1 MTSTNQEMN
10 PMKRWSSMDRPFPCV
25 WQGMRAL
32 ACALVVLGA
41 PVDASPDTGAQQTSA
56 SFSQGTK
63 PTAPSRSSGKQS
75 TAPAKA
81 APGNGADKDAATD
94 AKRHVFMLP
103 LDGMVGIGLR
113 HDEMEKVEQVADKI
127 GPGQVIILR
136 INSNGGLV
144 IEGDMIAESL
154 TRIKQKHRLVAWI
167 EKAISGGA
175 FTALWCDEMYFMPE
189 AALGSITMLT
199 GRTEVSAVREE
210 WKERVAEACA
220 GGGRD
225 PLIGPAMVHSEVE
238 LSYEKTPDGKVTFYP
253 DVKHTYVL
261 SRSNENLDF
270 NAQNAEHCGFSDGT
284 AKTDAELYKLLGVD
298 DGEKYIISD
307 AGKKIAAEWQKLIK
321 DCKDKVPLLLRKRD
335 IEGTSEGGVA
345 QLQARIKNNQAI
357 IDWFKKCRPEMV
369 YELGVGDQAIESLK
383 EENEELRKQVKEL
396 QAAPRENR
404 GN

>member
-1 MTSTNQEMN
+1 MQEIYRSNASRSSARMLRRGTT
-10 PMKRWSSMDRPFPCV
+10 RWL
-25 WQGMRAL
+25 RAL
-32 ACALVVLGA
+32 TCALFALTAVFPNIAV
-41 PVDASPDTGAQQTSA
+41 ASQ
-56 SFSQGTK
+56 QGTK
-63 PTAPSRSSGKQS
+63 PAAPS
-75 TAPAKA
+75 APAKQGGTA
-81 APGNGADKDAATD
+81 AKPSSATSKGKDAAS
-94 AKRHVFMLP
+94 AGKKHVFMLP

-113 HDEMEKVEQVADKI
+113 HDEMEKVEEIADKI

-154 TRIKQKHRLVAWI
+154 TRIKQKHRLVAWV

-189 AALGSITMLT
+189 AALGSITMLS

-253 DVKHTYVL
+253 DAKHTYVL

-298 DGEKYIISD
+298 DPDKYIISD
-307 AGKKIAAEWQKLIK
+307 AGKKIAADWQKLIK
-321 DCKDKVPLLLRKRD
+321 DCKEKVPLLMRKRQ

-369 YELGVGDQAIESLK
+369 YDLGVGEQAIESLK
-383 EENEELRKQVKEL
+383 EENEQLRKQVKEL
-396 QAAPRENR
+396 QAAPRNNQ

>member
-1 MTSTNQEMN
+1 MKQEM
-10 PMKRWSSMDRPFPCV
+10 SSMRRSGPLARVLPFAA
-25 WQGMRAL
+25 WEWLRAL
-32 ACALVVLGA
+32 TCAVVILA
-41 PVDASPDTGAQQTSA
+41 AVSPTSA
-56 SFSQGTK
+56 APAQGTK
-63 PTAPSRSSGKQS
+63 PSAPTPTGKQAA
-75 TAPAKA
+75 APAKSA
-81 APGNGADKDAATD
+81 TGKSTAKDVSAD
-94 AKRHVFMLP
+94 AKKHVFMLP

-154 TRIKQKHRLVAWI
+154 TRIKNKHRLVAWV

-189 AALGSITMLT
+189 AALGSITMLS

-261 SRSNENLDF
+261 SRNNENLDF

-284 AKTDAELYKLLGVD
+284 AKTEADLYKLLGVD
-298 DGEKYIISD
+298 DAEKYTISD
-307 AGKKIAAEWQKLIK
+307 EGKKIAAAWQKLIK
-321 DCKDKVPLLLRKRD
+321 DCKEKVPLLMRKRE

-345 QLQARIKNNQAI
+345 QMQARIKNNQAI
-357 IDWFKKCRPEMV
+357 IDWFKKCKPEMV
-369 YELGVGDQAIESLK
+369 YDLGIGEQAIESLK
-383 EENEELRKQVKEL
+383 EENEELRKQIKEL
-396 QAAPRENR
+396 QAAPRNNQ

>member
-1 MTSTNQEMN
+1 MTPTNQGMKLMN
-10 PMKRWSSMDRPFPCV
+10 RACSVSPAVSGGRRWLS
-25 WQGMRAL
+25 AL
-32 ACALVVLGA
+32 ACAVVVLAASLPTSAAAAQGNK
-41 PVDASPDTGAQQTSA
+41 PSASPAT
-56 SFSQGTK
+56 
-63 PTAPSRSSGKQS
+63 GKQS
-75 TAPAKA
+75 AASSQKTPDKSAAKDVAP
-81 APGNGADKDAATD
+81 N

-113 HDEMEKVEQVADKI
+113 HDEMEKVEQIADKI

-154 TRIKQKHRLVAWI
+154 TRMKQKHRLVAWV

-253 DVKHTYVL
+253 DAKHTYVL
-261 SRSNENLDF
+261 SRNNENLDF

-284 AKTDAELYKLLGVD
+284 AKTEADLYKLLGVD

-321 DCKDKVPLLLRKRD
+321 DCKEKVPLLLRKRD

-369 YELGVGDQAIESLK
+369 YELGVGDQAIDRLK
-383 EENEELRKQVKEL
+383 EENEQLRKQVKEL
-396 QAAPRENR
+396 QAAPRNNQ

>member
-1 MTSTNQEMN
+1 MSPNHEIN
-10 PMKRWSSMDRPFPCV
+10 PMDRSRTMSSVLSGSAWKR
-25 WQGMRAL
+25 L
-32 ACALVVLGA
+32 CAVICAVFA
-41 PVDASPDTGAQQTSA
+41 FMNASA
-56 SFSQGTK
+56 SVASASQSTTPPKPAGGSKQSTVPSKGADGK
-63 PTAPSRSSGKQS
+63 PTA
-75 TAPAKA
+75 
-81 APGNGADKDAATD
+81 KDASA
-94 AKRHVFMLP
+94 AGKKHVFVLP

-154 TRIKQKHRLVAWI
+154 TRIKQKHRLVAWV

-189 AALGSITMLT
+189 AALGSITMLS

-238 LSYEKTPDGKVTFYP
+238 LSYEKAPDGKVTFYP

-261 SRSNENLDF
+261 SRNNENLDF

-284 AKTDAELYKLLGVD
+284 AKTEADLYKLLGVD
-298 DGEKYIISD
+298 DSDKYIISD

-321 DCKDKVPLLLRKRD
+321 DCKEKVPLLMRKRQ
-335 IEGTSEGGVA
+335 IEGTSEGGIA

-369 YELGVGDQAIESLK
+369 YELGVGEQAIESLK
-383 EENEELRKQVKEL
+383 QENDELRKRVKEL
-396 QAAPRENR
+396 QAAPRNNQ

>member
-1 MTSTNQEMN
+1 MHLSRKAALMSPNHEIN
-10 PMKRWSSMDRPFPCV
+10 PMDRSRTMSSVLSGSAWKR
-25 WQGMRAL
+25 L
-32 ACALVVLGA
+32 CAVICAVFA
-41 PVDASPDTGAQQTSA
+41 FMNASA
-56 SFSQGTK
+56 SVASASQSTTPPKPAGASKQSTVPSKGADGK
-63 PTAPSRSSGKQS
+63 PTA
-75 TAPAKA
+75 
-81 APGNGADKDAATD
+81 KDASA
-94 AKRHVFMLP
+94 AGKKHVFVLP

-154 TRIKQKHRLVAWI
+154 TRIKQKHRLVAWV

-189 AALGSITMLT
+189 AALGSITMLS

-238 LSYEKTPDGKVTFYP
+238 LSYEKAPDGKVTFYP

-261 SRSNENLDF
+261 SRNNENLDF

-284 AKTDAELYKLLGVD
+284 AKTEADLYKLLGVD
-298 DGEKYIISD
+298 DSDKYIISD

-321 DCKDKVPLLLRKRD
+321 DCKEKVPLLMRKRQ
-335 IEGTSEGGVA
+335 IEGTSEGGIA

-369 YELGVGDQAIESLK
+369 YELGVGEQAIESLK
-383 EENEELRKQVKEL
+383 QENDELRKRVKEL
-396 QAAPRENR
+396 QAAPRNNQ

>member
-1 MTSTNQEMN
+1 MPLRGTSC
-10 PMKRWSSMDRPFPCV
+10 WLH
-25 WQGMRAL
+25 AL
-32 ACALVVLGA
+32 TCALFALTA
-41 PVDASPDTGAQQTSA
+41 AFPVAAVASQ
-56 SFSQGTK
+56 QGTK
-63 PTAPSRSSGKQS
+63 PATPTAPTKQGG
-75 TAPAKA
+75 TPAKA
-81 APGNGADKDAATD
+81 ASGAGKDQDAA
-94 AKRHVFMLP
+94 AAGKKHVFMLP

-113 HDEMEKVEQVADKI
+113 HDEMEQVEQVADKI

-189 AALGSITMLT
+189 AALGSITMLS

-261 SRSNENLDF
+261 SRNNENLDF

-284 AKTDAELYKLLGVD
+284 AKTEADLYKLLGVD
-298 DGEKYIISD
+298 DLDKYIISD

-321 DCKDKVPLLLRKRD
+321 DCKEKVPLLMRKRQ
-335 IEGTSEGGVA
+335 IEGTSAGGVA

-357 IDWFKKCRPEMV
+357 IDWFKKCKPEMV
-369 YELGVGDQAIESLK
+369 YDLNVGEQAIESLK
-383 EENEELRKQVKEL
+383 EENEQLRKRIKEL
-396 QAAPRENR
+396 QAAPRN
-404 GN
+404 N

>member
-1 MTSTNQEMN
+1 MMRCEMMPMKQEMN
-10 PMKRWSSMDRPFPCV
+10 SMRRSGPLARVLPFAA
-25 WQGMRAL
+25 WEWLRAL
-32 ACALVVLGA
+32 TCAVVILA
-41 PVDASPDTGAQQTSA
+41 AVSPTSA
-56 SFSQGTK
+56 APAQGTK
-63 PTAPSRSSGKQS
+63 PSAPTPTGKQAA
-75 TAPAKA
+75 APAKSA
-81 APGNGADKDAATD
+81 TGKSTAKDVSAD
-94 AKRHVFMLP
+94 AKKHVFMLP

-154 TRIKQKHRLVAWI
+154 TRIKNKHRLVAWV

-189 AALGSITMLT
+189 AALGSITMLS

-261 SRSNENLDF
+261 SRNNENLDF

-284 AKTDAELYKLLGVD
+284 AKTEADLYKLLGVD
-298 DGEKYIISD
+298 DAEKYTISD
-307 AGKKIAAEWQKLIK
+307 EGKKIAAAWQKLIK
-321 DCKDKVPLLLRKRD
+321 DCKEKVPLLMRKRE

-345 QLQARIKNNQAI
+345 QMQARIKNNQAI
-357 IDWFKKCRPEMV
+357 IDWFKKCKPEMV
-369 YELGVGDQAIESLK
+369 YDLGIGEQAIESLK
-383 EENEELRKQVKEL
+383 EENEELRKQIKEL
-396 QAAPRENR
+396 QAAPRNNQ

>member
-1 MTSTNQEMN
+1 MTPTNQGMKLMN
-10 PMKRWSSMDRPFPCV
+10 RACSVSPAVSGGRRWLS
-25 WQGMRAL
+25 AL
-32 ACALVVLGA
+32 ACAVVVLAASLPTSAAAAQGNK
-41 PVDASPDTGAQQTSA
+41 PSASPAT
-56 SFSQGTK
+56 
-63 PTAPSRSSGKQS
+63 GKQS
-75 TAPAKA
+75 AASSQKTPDKSAAKDVAP
-81 APGNGADKDAATD
+81 N

-113 HDEMEKVEQVADKI
+113 HDEMEKVEQIADKI

-154 TRIKQKHRLVAWI
+154 TRMKQKHRLVAWV

-253 DVKHTYVL
+253 DAKHTYVL
-261 SRSNENLDF
+261 SRNNENLDF

-284 AKTDAELYKLLGVD
+284 AKTEADLYKLLGVD

-321 DCKDKVPLLLRKRD
+321 DCKEKVPLLLRKRD

-369 YELGVGDQAIESLK
+369 YELGVGDQAIDGLK
-383 EENEELRKQVKEL
+383 EENEQLRKQVKEL
-396 QAAPRENR
+396 QAAPRNNQ

>member
-1 MTSTNQEMN
+1 MKQEMN
-10 PMKRWSSMDRPFPCV
+10 SMRRSGPLARVLPFAA
-25 WQGMRAL
+25 WEWLRAL
-32 ACALVVLGA
+32 TCAVVILA
-41 PVDASPDTGAQQTSA
+41 AVSPTSA
-56 SFSQGTK
+56 VPAQGTK
-63 PTAPSRSSGKQS
+63 PSAPTPTGKQAA
-75 TAPAKA
+75 APAKSA
-81 APGNGADKDAATD
+81 TGKSTAKDVSAD
-94 AKRHVFMLP
+94 AKKHVFMLP

-154 TRIKQKHRLVAWI
+154 TRIKNKHRLVAWV

-189 AALGSITMLT
+189 AALGSITMLS

-261 SRSNENLDF
+261 SRNNENLDF

-284 AKTDAELYKLLGVD
+284 AKTEADLYKLLGVD
-298 DGEKYIISD
+298 DPEKYTISD
-307 AGKKIAAEWQKLIK
+307 AGKKIASEWQKLIK
-321 DCKDKVPLLLRKRD
+321 DCKEKVPLLMRKRQ

-357 IDWFKKCRPEMV
+357 IDWFKKCKPEMV
-369 YELGVGDQAIESLK
+369 YDLGIREQAIESLK
-383 EENEELRKQVKEL
+383 EENEELRKQIKEL
-396 QAAPRENR
+396 QAAPRNNQ